1 MLHVSG
7 HLRKVRR
14 EDGYEDLSAPL
25 VINCCGFEKFFSRD
39 YIRQRPRGRV
49 DYQLLYVYKGNGSYK
64 IRRDFAPRPA
74 GSVILYRPGEPQ
86 FYSYFHRDNPEIY
99 WIHFTGNECQGILVR
114 YGIDTC
120 YVGESLQIKQIF
132 EEIIRELQLKKD
144 YYQSVAEHDFLKLL
158 ALIGRM
164 KKQGG
169 KTQSY
174 PVIDEL
180 ILALNQRYMES
191 WSLKAMAEFCCLSP
205 DYFSHVFKQ
214 AAGAPPIQYLN
225 RLRVEKARELLIFE
239 GISVSAAA
247 FLTGFRDP
255 LYFSRVFKRFTGIS
269 PEGCR
274 KNKVGFSSILSP
286 EGSRGYCGVDV
297 RF

>member
-1 MLHVSG
+1 M
-7 HLRKVRR
+7 
-14 EDGYEDLSAPL
+14 
-25 VINCCGFEKFFSRD
+25 
-39 YIRQRPRGRV
+39 
-49 DYQLLYVYKGNGSYK
+49 
-64 IRRDFAPRPA
+64 
-74 GSVILYRPGEPQ
+74 
-86 FYSYFHRDNPEIY
+86 
-99 WIHFTGNECQGILVR
+99 
-114 YGIDTC
+114 
-120 YVGESLQIKQIF
+120 
-132 EEIIRELQLKKD
+132 
-144 YYQSVAEHDFLKLL
+144 AEHDFLKLL

-180 ILALNQRYMES
+180 ILALNQRYMEP

-214 AAGAPPIQYLN
+214 AAGVPPIQYLN

-286 EGSRGYCGVDV
+286 AGSRGYCGVDV